1 MTTFGIFV
9 QLDDAVRRRPGAHHR
24 TRRDYFQ
31 YDEARHELRGERTGK
46 RFQLTDRVTVQVARV
61 DLEARRIEFDWYA
74 ARTGAASRRWEPSP
88 RSKERRKGESA
99 EERQARRAASSA
111 LKLRDVDKRERARSG
126 KRGVGGGANLRR
138 GRGRGR

>member
-1 MTTFGIFV
+1 M
-9 QLDDAVRRRPGAHHR
+9 
-24 TRRDYFQ
+24 
-31 YDEARHELRGERTGK
+31 
-46 RFQLTDRVTVQVARV
+46 RFRLSDRMTVQVARV
-61 DLEARRIEFDWYA
+61 DLEARRIEFRLVRGQDRRSLLA
-74 ARTGAASRRWEPSP
+74 AGTEP
-88 RSKERRKGESA
+88 RSKERRKGEGV